1 MTFDDPH
8 RVQRIVEELTG
19 GDPQGAAEMLSLAYE
34 ELRSMA
40 AGILHRGGRHQTL
53 QPTALVHELYL
64 RLTGHADGAWHD
76 RCHFL
81 AVASMAMR
89 QIVMDHARQR
99 RAEKR
104 GGGWDRVTL
113 SDVVGASPLAEA
125 DLIALDSALTKLDQ
139 LNERQARIVELRFL
153 AGLTVEEVATLLDV
167 SETTVKRD
175 WRMARAWLMNE
186 LSDGE

>member
-8 RVQRIVEELTG
+8 RVRRIVEELTG

-40 AGILHRGGRHQTL
+40 AGFLHRGDRHQTL

-89 QIVMDHARQR
+89 QIVMDHARRR

-113 SDVVGASPLAEA
+113 SDVAGASPLAEA

-153 AGLTVEEVATLLDV
+153 AGLTVDEVATLLDV
-167 SETTVKRD
+167 SEKTVKRD
-175 WRMARAWLMNE
+175 WRMARAWLMHE
-186 LSDGE
+186 LSGGE

>member
-8 RVQRIVEELTG
+8 RVRHIVEELTG

-40 AGILHRGGRHQTL
+40 AGFLYRGDRHQTL

-64 RLTGHADGAWHD
+64 RLTGHADGVWHD

-89 QIVMDHARQR
+89 QIVMDHARRR
-99 RAEKR
+99 RADKR
-104 GGGWDRVTL
+104 GGGWNRVTL
-113 SDVVGASPLAEA
+113 SDVAGASPLPEA